1 MKHFP
6 LNHFI
11 DNLSILEPIFVNE
24 NIVLLPI
31 ESKLPPNLLYI
42 SLIEASKN
50 NEVEIKEINDAGSV
64 TEIFIKNKSKNFI
77 LIPQGETLIG
87 AKQNR
92 IVNTSILIEPN
103 CKTKIP
109 VSCIEQGRWRYT
121 KPNFKPANEMIA
133 YKLRKF
139 TSKSLYF
146 KMRDEDSF
154 DSDQRKIWDFI
165 ESDFNKDLMDSPTLS
180 YTDYM
185 EEKLNSSEIE
195 ISKIEL
201 PSGINGFATFFG
213 DKIFSLEYFSNPN
226 FFSDTKDR
234 LLKAILVDAQDYNY
248 VNVEGNEFTDYK
260 LKLQLSINDF
270 LNLNPVRKKS
280 IGAGIDYKAYDEQK
294 DLHLSYLI
302 YKEELIHMVFYY

>member
-1 MKHFP
+1 MENYS

-11 DNLSILEPIFVNE
+11 DNLSILEPIYVDE
-24 NIVLLPI
+24 NIVLLPV
-31 ESKLPPNLLYI
+31 ESKLTPNLLYI

-50 NEVEIKEINDAGSV
+50 NAVEVKEINYAGSV

-92 IVNTSILIEPN
+92 IVNTSILVEPD
-103 CKTKIP
+103 CETKIP
-109 VSCIEQGRWRYT
+109 VSCIERGRWHYN
-121 KPNFKPANEMIA
+121 KPDFKPANEMIA
-133 YKLRKF
+133 YKLRKHA
-139 TSKSLYF
+139 SKYLYF
-146 KMRDEDSF
+146 NMRDEDSF
-154 DSDQRKIWDFI
+154 ESDQSKIWDFI
-165 ESDFNKDLMDSPTLS
+165 DSDFRKDEIDSPTSS

-185 EEKLNSSEIE
+185 ELKLNSKEID

-213 DKIFSLEYFSNPN
+213 DKIFSLEYFSNSD
-226 FFSDTKDR
+226 FFNETKDR
-234 LLKAILVDAQDYNY
+234 LLKAILVDAQDYDY

-260 LKLQLSINDF
+260 LKLQLSINEF

-280 IGAGIDYKAYDEQK
+280 IGAGFDYKAYDENK
-294 DLHLSYLI
+294 DLNLSYLI
-302 YKEELIHMVFYY
+302 YEEELIHLVSYF